1 MTHRTRVPFDSRSL
15 AGGLAVTALV
25 SMLSSPNADSARY
38 AGVEFAPPLPAKIV
52 SDTHW
57 GVAVEDPY
65 RFLEDTNDPVV
76 QKWMRDQ
83 ADATSALLAKL
94 PARDALLDRLKEIDR
109 AVPAV
114 IGQVHRDA
122 RGAVTYLKRSAE
134 ENQFKLYR
142 RDRIDGPERV
152 LVDVDA
158 IARSTGKPHA
168 IDGFSVSPDGR
179 VVAYG
184 LSASGT
190 EIGTLNV
197 MDIASGTALL
207 EPIDRIRGAGATWLP
222 DGSGFF
228 YARLPADFASR
239 PRAERFMD
247 HRTYFRSLSKPHVE
261 RVIFGSDVH
270 AAVPLSRSDYGS
282 IAVPPGRNLV
292 LAIVSHGVL
301 REVSAYYASL
311 DGVLSGTPQW
321 RKLFD
326 SSAGIQDVAISG
338 PALYVRSAQQS
349 PRYKV
354 MRMPLDRL
362 DLESASVVVPEGEG
376 VIDDI
381 AGTAD
386 ALLLTRRE
394 GVEKRLYRL
403 GHDANAT
410 LVPIALPV
418 TGNVRI
424 ANAHGYAGG
433 AVLAL
438 SSWTRA
444 TRHYL
449 LDEAGRTR
457 DMELAPKG
465 AFDTPENVVAREVRV
480 KSHDGVEVPVSILM
494 SRDTKLDGRNPLML
508 YGYGAYGSVEEP
520 GWSPR
525 VLAWLERGGIY
536 AIAHVRGGG
545 VFGDAWRR
553 AGWKTT
559 KPNTWKDGIAVAE
572 WLIAN
577 GYTSK
582 ERLSI
587 FGGSAG
593 GIFVGRAITER
604 PDLFRSAVIAVGNVD
619 LVRSETRANG
629 AANVPE
635 YGTVTKEDEFRALLA
650 MSPYANV
657 KQGTPY
663 PAVMFEHGVNDIR
676 VDVWMSLKLASRLA
690 SATKSDA
697 PVLLRLDYEGGHG
710 VGATREQLQRQIADR
725 WSFMLWQAGV
735 EAFRPTGQ

>member
-1 MTHRTRVPFDSRSL
+1 MTPMLRSPVATRGVAAVMALTTSTTLL
-15 AGGLAVTALV
+15 A
-25 SMLSSPNADSARY
+25 ARY
-38 AGVEFAPPLPAKIV
+38 AGVDFAPPLPATIV

-57 GVAVEDPY
+57 GVTVEDPY
-65 RFLEDTNDPVV
+65 RFLEDTSDPVV
-76 QKWMRDQ
+76 QKWMRGQ
-83 ADATSALLAKL
+83 ADATAAVLAKIPARGALLE
-94 PARDALLDRLKEIDR
+94 RIREIDL

-114 IGQVHRDA
+114 VGQVHRDS
-122 RGAVTYLKRSAE
+122 RGGLTYLKRGAT

-142 RDRIDGPERV
+142 RDTPDGDERM

-158 IARSTGKPHA
+158 IAKAAGKPHS

-179 VVAYG
+179 AIVYG

-197 MDIASGTALL
+197 IDTRSAKVLMP
-207 EPIDRIRGAGATWLP
+207 PIDRIRGAGASWLP

-228 YARLPADFASR
+228 YARLPADYASR
-239 PRAERFMD
+239 ARAERFMD
-247 HRTYFRSLSKPHVE
+247 HWTYFRSIAAPDDE
-261 RVIFGSDVH
+261 RVIFGPGVH
-270 AAVPLSRSDYGS
+270 ESVPLSRSDS
-282 IAVPPGRNLV
+282 SFVAAVPGRNLAV
-292 LAIVSHGVL
+292 AIVAHGVL
-301 REVSAYYASL
+301 REVSAYHAPL
-311 DGVLSGTPQW
+311 DGVIAGKPLW

-326 SSAGIQDVAISG
+326 AAAAIQEVAVAG
-338 PALYVRSAQQS
+338 PWLYVRSAQNA
-349 PRYKV
+349 PRFKL
-354 MRMPLDRL
+354 MRIPLDRL
-362 DLESASVVVPEGEG
+362 DLDAATVVVPESDG

-381 AGTAD
+381 AGTPD
-386 ALLLTRRE
+386 ALLVTRRE
-394 GVEKRLYRL
+394 GVEKRLYSVA
-403 GHDANAT
+403 HAAEAKP
-410 LVPIALPV
+410 VSIALPI

-424 ANAHGYAGG
+424 ANANAYARG

-438 SSWTRA
+438 SGWTRA

-449 LDEAGRTR
+449 LDENGSAR
-457 DMELAPKG
+457 DLGLAPIG
-465 AFDTPENVVAREVRV
+465 RFDAPDTIVAREVRV
-480 KSHDGVEVPVSILM
+480 KSHDGVEVPVSILIA
-494 SRDTKLDGRNPLML
+494 RDTKLDGRNPAML

-520 GWSPR
+520 GMSPR
-525 VLAWLERGGIY
+525 VLAWLERGGVY

-559 KPNTWKDGIAVAE
+559 KANTWKDGIAVAE

-587 FGGSAG
+587 IGGSAG
-593 GIFVGRAITER
+593 GIFVGRAITDR

-629 AANVPE
+629 AANIPE

-657 KQGTPY
+657 KAGTAY

-676 VDVWMSLKLASRLA
+676 VDVWMSLKLASRIA
-690 SATKSDA
+690 SSTKSDA
-697 PVLLRLDYEGGHG
+697 PVLLRLDYDGGHG
-710 VGATREQLQRQIADR
+710 VGATREQVQRQIADR

-735 EAFRPTGQ
+735 KEFQPLP

>member
-1 MTHRTRVPFDSRSL
+1 MAFPHPASFNFWSP
-15 AGGLAVTALV
+15 AGIVAAAALV
-25 SMLSSPNADSARY
+25 SMISSPSAESARY
-38 AGVEFAPPLPAKIV
+38 AGVDIAPPLPAKVV

-65 RFLEDTNDPVV
+65 RFLEDTTDPAV

-83 ADATSALLAKL
+83 ADATSTLLAKL
-94 PARDALLDRLKEIDR
+94 PARNALLERLREIDL

-114 IGQVHRDA
+114 VGQVHRDS
-122 RGAVTYLKRSAE
+122 RGGVTYLKRSAD

-142 RDRIDGPERV
+142 RDRVDGPERV

-158 IARSTGKPHA
+158 IAKATGKPHA

-179 VVAYG
+179 SVAYG

-190 EIGTLNV
+190 EIGTLNII
-197 MDIASGTALL
+197 DIASGKELMPA
-207 EPIDRIRGAGATWLP
+207 IDRIRGAGATWLP

-228 YARLPADFASR
+228 YARLPADYASR

-247 HRTYFRSLSKPHVE
+247 HRTYFRALSKPDDE
-261 RVIFGSDVH
+261 RLIFGTGVH
-270 AAVPLSRSDYGS
+270 ASIPLSRSDHGFIS
-282 IAVPPGRNLV
+282 VVPEKNLV
-292 LAIVSHGVL
+292 FAIVSHGVL
-301 REVSAYYASL
+301 REVSAYHAAL
-311 DGVLSGTPQW
+311 DGVLSGAPRWQ
-321 RKLFD
+321 KLFD
-326 SSAGIQDVAISG
+326 SSAGIQDVAVSG
-338 PALYVRSAQQS
+338 PALYVRSAQGT

-354 MRMPLDRL
+354 LRIPLDRL
-362 DLESASVVVPEGEG
+362 ALDAATVVVPESDG

-386 ALLLTRRE
+386 AILVTRRE

-403 GHDANAT
+403 GSAADAK
-410 LVPIALPV
+410 LEPVALPI

-424 ANAHGYAGG
+424 ANAHGYASG

-438 SSWTRA
+438 SGWTRA
-444 TRHYL
+444 SRHYL
-449 LDEAGRTR
+449 LDEAGRAR

-465 AFDTPENVVAREVRV
+465 AFDAPENVVAREVRV

-494 SRDTKLDGRNPLML
+494 SRETKLDGRNPLML

-525 VLAWLERGGIY
+525 LLAWLERGGVY

-577 GYTSK
+577 RYTSK

-629 AANVPE
+629 AANIPE

-657 KQGTPY
+657 KSGTPY

-710 VGATREQLQRQIADR
+710 VGATREQIQRQIADR
-725 WSFMLWQAGV
+725 WSFMLWQAG
-735 EAFRPTGQ
+735 ELAFQPTGP

>member
-1 MTHRTRVPFDSRSL
+1 MALARPASLNFRS
-15 AGGLAVTALV
+15 AAVGVAASALL
-25 SMLSSPNADSARY
+25 SMLSSPAAQSARY
-38 AGVEFAPPLPAKIV
+38 AGVDVAPPLPAKIV

-65 RFLEDTNDPVV
+65 RFLEDTSDPVV

-83 ADATSALLAKL
+83 ADATLALLAKV
-94 PARDALLDRLKEIDR
+94 PARNALLKRLQEIDA

-122 RGAVTYLKRSAE
+122 RGGVTYLKRNAD

-142 RDRIDGPERV
+142 RDQADGQDRV

-158 IARSTGKPHA
+158 IVKATGKPHA

-179 VVAYG
+179 AVAYG

-197 MDIASGTALL
+197 IDSASGKALMP
-207 EPIDRIRGAGATWLP
+207 PIDRIRGAGATWLP

-247 HRTYFRSLSKPHVE
+247 HRTYFRSLSKPDDE
-261 RVIFGSDVH
+261 RLIFGSGVD
-270 AAVPLSRSDYGS
+270 ASIALSRSDYAS
-282 IAVPPGRNLV
+282 IAVPPGKNLV

-301 REVSAYYASL
+301 REVSAYHATL
-311 DGVLSGTPQW
+311 DGVLSGAPRWQ
-321 RKLFD
+321 KLFD
-326 SSAGIQDVAISG
+326 SSAGIQDVALSG
-338 PALYVRSAQQS
+338 PALYVRSAQQT

-354 MRMPLDRL
+354 LRMPLDRL
-362 DLESASVVVPEGEG
+362 ALDTATVVVPEGEG

-381 AGTAD
+381 AGTAE

-403 GHDANAT
+403 GTAPDAKLEA
-410 LVPIALPV
+410 IALPV

-424 ANAHGYAGG
+424 ANAHGYASG

-438 SSWTRA
+438 SGWTRA
-444 TRHYL
+444 TRHFF
-449 LDEAGRTR
+449 LDDAGRAR
-457 DMELAPKG
+457 DMQLAPVG
-465 AFDTPENVVAREVRV
+465 AFDSPENVVAREVRV

-494 SRDTKLDGRNPLML
+494 HRDTKLDGRSPLML

-520 GWSPR
+520 AWSPR

-572 WLIAN
+572 WLIEN

-582 ERLSI
+582 SRLSI

-629 AANVPE
+629 AANIPE

-657 KQGTPY
+657 KPGTAY

-710 VGATREQLQRQIADR
+710 VGATREQVQRQVADR

-735 EAFRPTGQ
+735 EAFQPAAH

>member
-1 MTHRTRVPFDSRSL
+1 MAARAPSRLRSL
-15 AGGLAVTALV
+15 GGVAVVTTVVTMIATQPV
-25 SMLSSPNADSARY
+25 QSARY
-38 AGVEFAPPLPAKIV
+38 AGVEFAPPLPPNVV

-65 RFLEDTNDPVV
+65 RFLEDTSDPVV
-76 QKWMRDQ
+76 QKWMRGQ

-94 PARDALLDRLKEIDR
+94 PARNALLKRLQEIDA

-122 RGAVTYLKRSAE
+122 RGGVTYLKRSAD

-142 RDRIDGPERV
+142 RDRLDAPERV

-158 IARSTGKPHA
+158 IAKATGKPHA

-179 VVAYG
+179 AVAFG

-197 MDIASGTALL
+197 IDMASGKDLL
-207 EPIDRIRGAGATWLP
+207 PPIDRIRGASATWLP

-228 YARLPADFASR
+228 YARLPADFATR
-239 PRAERFMD
+239 ARAERFMD
-247 HRTYFRSLSKPHVE
+247 HRTYFRSLSRPDDE
-261 RVIFGSDVH
+261 RVVFGPGVH
-270 AAVPLSRSDYGS
+270 ASIPLSRSDS
-282 IAVPPGRNLV
+282 SFIAVPPGKNVV
-292 LAIVSHGVL
+292 LAVVAHGVL
-301 REVSAYYASL
+301 REVSAYHAPL
-311 DGVLSGTPQW
+311 DSVLGGEPRW
-321 RKLFD
+321 KKLFD

-338 PALYVRSAQQS
+338 PALYVRSAHQS
-349 PRYKV
+349 PKYKV
-354 MRMPLDRL
+354 MRIPLDRL
-362 DLESASVVVPEGEG
+362 DLEAASVVVPEGEG

-403 GHDANAT
+403 RQEADAR
-410 LVPIALPV
+410 LEPIALPV

-424 ANAHGYAGG
+424 ANAHGYSSG

-444 TRHYL
+444 TRHFV
-449 LDEAGRTR
+449 LDDAGGAR
-457 DMELAPKG
+457 DMDLAPRG
-465 AFDTPENVVAREVRV
+465 AFDAPENVVAREVRV

-525 VLAWLERGGIY
+525 VLAWLERGGVY

-545 VFGDAWRR
+545 VHGDAWRR

-582 ERLSI
+582 DRLSI

-629 AANVPE
+629 AANIPE

-657 KQGTPY
+657 KPGTPY

-676 VDVWMSLKLASRLA
+676 VDVWMSLKLASRIA
-690 SATKSDA
+690 SATRSDA

-710 VGATREQLQRQIADR
+710 VGATREQVQRQVADR

-735 EAFRPTGQ
+735 EAFQPPAP